1 MIKAHNTFFSKT
13 GLCTGA
19 RSKKKMVS
27 ERERNVEHFRRW
39 KLVAKN
45 RSLAVQSR
53 VERSLVDWKSTKH
66 KLVITT
72 VLHWFYTRKKKSTR
86 AVVSDILRLSS
97 HQVESR
103 DFFFFFRPC
112 SLFSRWFRV
121 SFLRSLFNFL
131 ALFESCFSFSFY
143 DTISRYYPSFS
154 FTENRGSR
162 GECLF
167 FLILSLSDSCWP
179 LELAEI
185 VFVFSGFLRSGK
197 GRLRYKWTVS

>member
-1 MIKAHNTFFSKT
+1 MLKKKEKKNKHKNEMIKAHNTFFSKT

-72 VLHWFYTRKKKSTR
+72 VLHWFYTKKKKVHGQLSAIFSAL
-86 AVVSDILRLSS
+86 AVIRLR
-97 HQVESR
+97 VEI
-103 DFFFFFRPC
+103 FFFFSDLVVYFLDDFGFPFSGL
-112 SLFSRWFRV
+112 SLI
-121 SFLRSLFNFL
+121 FLRF
-131 ALFESCFSFSFY
+131 
-143 DTISRYYPSFS
+143 
-154 FTENRGSR
+154 
-162 GECLF
+162 
-167 FLILSLSDSCWP
+167 LSL
-179 LELAEI
+179 
-185 VFVFSGFLRSGK
+185 
-197 GRLRYKWTVS
+197 VSHSLSTIQ